1 MRRVGGLLP
10 LRQMAARV
18 PAIRRR
24 DSQVVVVV
32 YVAGSA
38 SHIGMPV
45 GQKKS
50 RRAVIEDRRRPR
62 NRVVA
67 SAAAGHSK
75 SSPCRGVHR
84 IIRLLPSRQV
94 AARIPA
100 VRRPHRQAV
109 IVVEVAGGTGHIG
122 MGIRQWEPG
131 GVVIELRAQPA
142 VKRVAGVAGGRELCA
157 GVIRIRGLLVVP
169 QVAGSAGR
177 RQALEL
183 AHCSALVAVLAL
195 HRGVRAEQR
204 KTILVILYPLN
215 GNIPAPHGV
224 ALRAIRPHL
233 PLVNVRVALFT
244 ILAHIGEHRLEVA
257 LRALNFLVH
266 AAQWITRFVVIEFR
280 DGADGAPACG
290 GVAVLA
296 GNGKRSVRTT
306 SGFPLRCRCARCRP
320 REEQQTTQDLNEL
333 RRNSL
338 PRFSFPKSASDG

>member
-1 MRRVGGLLP
+1 M
-10 LRQMAARV
+10 
-18 PAIRRR
+18 
-24 DSQVVVVV
+24 
-32 YVAGSA
+32 AGSA
-38 SHIGMPV
+38 GHVGVPV
-45 GQKKS
+45 GQQEA
-50 RRAVIEDRRRPR
+50 RRAVIEDRRGPG

-67 SAAAGHSK
+67 SVAIGHGKKRAG
-75 SSPCRGVHR
+75 RRVHR
-84 IIRLLPSRQV
+84 IIRLVPSRQV

-131 GVVIELRAQPA
+131 GAVIELRAQPA

-257 LRALNFLVH
+257 PRALNFLVH
-266 AAQWITRFVVIEFR
+266 IAQRIAGFVVIEFR
-280 DGADGAPACG
+280 NRTNGAPARSG
-290 GVAVLA
+290 MAILA
-296 GNGKRSVRTT
+296 RNGERSVRTT
-306 SGFPLRCRCARCRP
+306 SAHPLWCGYGSARRRP
-320 REEQQTTQDLNEL
+320 
-333 RRNSL
+333 
-338 PRFSFPKSASDG
+338 